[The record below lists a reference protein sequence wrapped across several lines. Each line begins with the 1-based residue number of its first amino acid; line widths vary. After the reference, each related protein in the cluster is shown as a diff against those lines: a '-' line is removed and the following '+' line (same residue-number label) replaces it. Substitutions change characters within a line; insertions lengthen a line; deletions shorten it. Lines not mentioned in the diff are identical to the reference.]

1 MYYTFFSKKNKSVE
15 RESNIQKALSYYFSH
30 EESIRAV
37 AKRFEIHPST
47 FHGRLNGQHGPQMG
61 RPSILSVEMETKQTK
76 APIQKKKSGSC
87 SRGSGSGSRE
97 WGKWCEM

>member
-30 EESIRAV
+30 EEAIRAV

-47 FHGRLNGQHGPQMG
+47 FHGRLVGVVQEEMGVVQENGENGVNVKIAESPF
-61 RPSILSVEMETKQTK
+61 SIL
-76 APIQKKKSGSC
+76 
-87 SRGSGSGSRE
+87 
-97 WGKWCEM
+97 

>member
-30 EESIRAV
+30 EEAIRAV

-47 FHGRLNGQHGPQMG
+47 FHGRLVGVVQEEMGVVQEEMGVVQENGENGVNVKIAESPF
-61 RPSILSVEMETKQTK
+61 SIL
-76 APIQKKKSGSC
+76 
-87 SRGSGSGSRE
+87 
-97 WGKWCEM
+97 

>member
-1 MYYTFFSKKNKSVE
+1 MHFWQGLRIY
-15 RESNIQKALSYYFSH
+15 IISH

-61 RPSILSVEMETKQTK
+61 RPSILSVEMETMIAGLLMELNDFPSLETLLHQ
-76 APIQKKKSGSC
+76 
-87 SRGSGSGSRE
+87 
-97 WGKWCEM
+97 